1 MLFALKTTACR
12 LCLHTQTQPVR
23 SLQQVQGAERT
34 LLSFFVNR
42 IERNPAE
49 HSMTTMLRR
58 SILEA
63 PELLCF
69 VIKRLCSLFY
79 ARDDEISAFIL
90 VALYSTGR
98 RTKRKQK
105 TSGAGTATNMPMALL
120 RHVHVSSAH
129 APSATAPLFSSTSL
143 SLQIHSHTHPLTFLT
158 PQIHILSLT
167 PKPIHYSIHQ
177 SIAHLH

>member
-34 LLSFFVNR
+34 LSFFVHR

-69 VIKRLCSLFY
+69 VIKRLCSFY
-79 ARDDEISAFIL
+79 AREDEISAFVL

-98 RTKRKQK
+98 RTKRKQQ

-129 APSATAPLFSSTSL
+129 APSATAPFFFFNFPQFANTLTHTHTHTRSHFSHHRFTFC
-143 SLQIHSHTHPLTFLT
+143 HSHPNPSIT
-158 PQIHILSLT
+158 P
-167 PKPIHYSIHQ
+167 SIK
-177 SIAHLH
+177 A